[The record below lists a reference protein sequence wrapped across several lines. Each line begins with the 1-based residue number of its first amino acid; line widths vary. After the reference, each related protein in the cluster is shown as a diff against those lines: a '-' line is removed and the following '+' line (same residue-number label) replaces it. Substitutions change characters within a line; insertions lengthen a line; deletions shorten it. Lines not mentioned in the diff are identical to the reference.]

1 MKETLALKQYELRM
15 TIWSGPLQHEMLHR
29 FIAKYFL
36 LRKQVNEF
44 DFHCDAISRLIN
56 IQIPSISH
64 MHHHRSHHK

>member
-44 DFHCDAISRLIN
+44 DFHCDAISRLI
-56 IQIPSISH
+56 
-64 MHHHRSHHK
+64 